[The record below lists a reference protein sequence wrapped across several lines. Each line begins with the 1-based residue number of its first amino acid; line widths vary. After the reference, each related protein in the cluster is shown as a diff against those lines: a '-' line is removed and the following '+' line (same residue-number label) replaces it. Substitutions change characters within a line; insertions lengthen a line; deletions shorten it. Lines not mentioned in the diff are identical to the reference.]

1 MRILLLISIVFIVSS
16 CSEDTKR
23 NLSSST
29 TGGSS
34 LLQDLPS
41 SHTGIDFINEI
52 TNTKDFNIF
61 NYRNFYNGGGV
72 GIGDVNNDGLSDI
85 YFTSNQGS
93 NKLYLNKGD
102 LQFEDIS
109 SKAGIESPDKW
120 STGVTMV
127 DINADGYLDIYVS
140 NAGNREGGDQRNQL
154 YINNQDTTFTE
165 SAAQYRLDENGYT
178 THAAF
183 FDYDKDG
190 DLDAYILN
198 NSFIPVNTL
207 NYSNKRNLRAKDW
220 AVKDF
225 LKGGGDKLLRND
237 GGMFVDVSESAD
249 IYGSL
254 IGFGLGVTVG
264 DVNGDNYEDIYV
276 SNDFFE
282 RDYLY
287 INNKKGGFTEELE
300 DRIDHLSHSSMG
312 ADMADINNDGHPEI
326 FVTDMLPDDDYR
338 LKTTTTFDNI
348 NLRKIKKDK
357 GFYNQYMHNTLQLND
372 GQGKF
377 REISY
382 FSNVAASDWSWGA
395 LMMDLDNNGYN
406 DIFVCNGIIND
417 VIDQDFI
424 DFFANDIIQK
434 MVLNGEKAQV
444 DSIINKMPSVPIR
457 NKLFLNE
464 KGFKFS
470 DRSESAG
477 ISKATFSNGA
487 AYGDLDNDGDLDLVV
502 NNNNQVAQLYKNNAS
517 SNYLAVSLSY
527 KEDNPFGIGSKIKL
541 FAGGHVQLR
550 ELVPSRGFQSS
561 IDYKMIFGLD
571 TLAHIDSL
579 VVTWPNRRTTTH
591 VIEDVNTSLQ
601 IAYISSDSSVSDL
614 PKTNSPL
621 FSSTELLK
629 FVHEE
634 DDYNDF
640 FYERNIPTQLSKEG
654 PCVAKGDVNGD
665 GLEDLYLGASAGSA
679 SQLLLGTKSGFK
691 SVQEEYFD
699 KFKALEDN
707 CAVFADV
714 DGDSD
719 LDLIVGSGGNNVTYV
734 KRAFRDR
741 IYFNNNGVFEVE
753 LNAMPQVFVNT
764 SCIRPFDLDDD
775 GDLDLFVGAR
785 SVPGEYGL
793 SPGSF
798 ILMNNGQGQYIDVTD
813 QVQPQLRLAGMIT
826 DATWVDVL
834 PQNGKELVLVGEWMA
849 PKVLFYDGKQLQIAE
864 TPLDNYA
871 GWWQSVAALDVD
883 NDGDQ
888 DLLMGNVGENFYL
901 KASDD
906 DPLFMW
912 INDFDDNGSIEKI
925 ITKRINGEDR
935 PITVKRDLA
944 DQLPGLKKENM
955 LHSDYAKRSLKDL
968 FPKEK
973 LQKSTIKKVNYLSS
987 AVVTNEGNG
996 QFAIEKLNP
1005 EMQFSCI
1012 NVITSMDI
1020 DNDGDDDAI
1029 CAGNNHY
1036 LIPQFS
1042 QLDANKGEILIN
1054 ENGQLSHLDSN
1065 ESGLNIKGTV
1075 RDMTIIE
1082 KNGKKHL
1089 VVLINDKPAQ
1099 VYTLK

>member
-1 MRILLLISIVFIVSS
+1 M
-16 CSEDTKR
+16 
-23 NLSSST
+23 
-29 TGGSS
+29 
-34 LLQDLPS
+34 
-41 SHTGIDFINEI
+41 
-52 TNTKDFNIF
+52 
-61 NYRNFYNGGGV
+61 
-72 GIGDVNNDGLSDI
+72 
-85 YFTSNQGS
+85 
-93 NKLYLNKGD
+93 
-102 LQFEDIS
+102 
-109 SKAGIESPDKW
+109 
-120 STGVTMV
+120 
-127 DINADGYLDIYVS
+127 
-140 NAGNREGGDQRNQL
+140 
-154 YINNQDTTFTE
+154 
-165 SAAQYRLDENGYT
+165 
-178 THAAF
+178 
-183 FDYDKDG
+183 
-190 DLDAYILN
+190 
-198 NSFIPVNTL
+198 
-207 NYSNKRNLRAKDW
+207 
-220 AVKDF
+220 
-225 LKGGGDKLLRND
+225 
-237 GGMFVDVSESAD
+237 
-249 IYGSL
+249 
-254 IGFGLGVTVG
+254 
-264 DVNGDNYEDIYV
+264 
-276 SNDFFE
+276 
-282 RDYLY
+282 
-287 INNKKGGFTEELE
+287 
-300 DRIDHLSHSSMG
+300 
-312 ADMADINNDGHPEI
+312 
-326 FVTDMLPDDDYR
+326 
-338 LKTTTTFDNI
+338 
-348 NLRKIKKDK
+348 
-357 GFYNQYMHNTLQLND
+357 
-372 GQGKF
+372 
-377 REISY
+377 
-382 FSNVAASDWSWGA
+382 
-395 LMMDLDNNGYN
+395 
-406 DIFVCNGIIND
+406 
-417 VIDQDFI
+417 
-424 DFFANDIIQK
+424 
-434 MVLNGEKAQV
+434 
-444 DSIINKMPSVPIR
+444 
-457 NKLFLNE
+457 
-464 KGFKFS
+464 
-470 DRSESAG
+470 
-477 ISKATFSNGA
+477 
-487 AYGDLDNDGDLDLVV
+487 
-502 NNNNQVAQLYKNNAS
+502 
-517 SNYLAVSLSY
+517 
-527 KEDNPFGIGSKIKL
+527 
-541 FAGGHVQLR
+541 FAGDHVQLR

-571 TLAHIDSL
+571 NLAHIDSL
-579 VVTWPNRRTTTH
+579 VVTWPNRRATTH

-601 IAYISSDSSVSDL
+601 IAYKSSDSSASDL

-640 FYERNIPTQLSKEG
+640 FYERNIPVQLSKEG

-691 SVQEEYFD
+691 SVQEEYFV

-714 DGDSD
+714 DGDND

-826 DATWVDVL
+826 DAIWVDVL

-864 TPLDNYA
+864 TQLDNYA

-987 AVVTNEGNG
+987 TIVTNEGNG

-1005 EMQFSCI
+1005 ELQFSCI

-1054 ENGQLSHLDSN
+1054 ENGQLRHMDSN
-1065 ESGLNIKGTV
+1065 ESGLNLNGTV

-1099 VYTLK
+1099 VYTLN